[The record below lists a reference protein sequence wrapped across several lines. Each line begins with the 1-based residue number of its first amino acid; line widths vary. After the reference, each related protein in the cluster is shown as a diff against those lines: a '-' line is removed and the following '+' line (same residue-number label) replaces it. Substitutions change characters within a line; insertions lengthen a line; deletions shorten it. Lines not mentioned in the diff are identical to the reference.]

1 MTSAIELVNVSK
13 IYKRFSGRQFATL
26 KSALLK
32 RSLLRD
38 LRPNEA
44 FVALNDVSFSVA
56 RSFDSS
62 AWRPCSARA
71 RR

>member
-1 MTSAIELVNVSK
+1 MTPAIELVDVTK
-13 IYKRFSGRQFATL
+13 IYRRFTGRQFATL

-44 FVALNDVSFSVA
+44 FLAPIMCFRLPISPSPLKPAPPRF
-56 RSFDSS
+56 FY
-62 AWRPCSARA
+62 
-71 RR
+71 